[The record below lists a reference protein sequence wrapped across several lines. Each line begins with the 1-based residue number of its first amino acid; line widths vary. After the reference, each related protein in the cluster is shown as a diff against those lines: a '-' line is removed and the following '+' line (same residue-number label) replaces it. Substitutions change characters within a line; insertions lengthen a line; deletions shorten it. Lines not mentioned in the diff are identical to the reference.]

1 MYNKYDNECI
11 VYLSIEI
18 LKMLLLEEQ
27 PILIDIYYKKILEI
41 YEDYKKHDNNK
52 KSLLDSIHD
61 YINSNEKQIL
71 NNKTQNDILKTQQH
85 Q

>member
-27 PILIDIYYKKILEI
+27 PMFIDIYYEKILEI

-52 KSLLDSIHD
+52 KSLLDSIHN
-61 YINSNEKQIL
+61 YINSNERKIL
-71 NNKTQNDILKTQQH
+71 NKILVAFDV
-85 Q
+85 

>member
-27 PILIDIYYKKILEI
+27 PILIDIYYEKILEI
-41 YEDYKKHDNNK
+41 YED
-52 KSLLDSIHD
+52 
-61 YINSNEKQIL
+61 
-71 NNKTQNDILKTQQH
+71 
-85 Q
+85 

>member
-27 PILIDIYYKKILEI
+27 PILIDIYYEKILEI

-61 YINSNEKQIL
+61 YINKNERKIL
-71 NNKTQNDILKTQQH
+71 NKILVAFDI
-85 Q
+85 

>member
-27 PILIDIYYKKILEI
+27 PIFIDIYYEKILEI

-61 YINSNEKQIL
+61 YINSNERKIL
-71 NNKTQNDILKTQQH
+71 NKILVAFDV
-85 Q
+85 

>member
-27 PILIDIYYKKILEI
+27 PIFIDIYYEKILEI

-52 KSLLDSIHD
+52 KSILDSIHD
-61 YINSNEKQIL
+61 YINSNERKIL
-71 NNKTQNDILKTQQH
+71 NKILVAFDI
-85 Q
+85 

>member
-27 PILIDIYYKKILEI
+27 PIFIDIYYEKILEI

-61 YINSNEKQIL
+61 YINSNERKIL
-71 NNKTQNDILKTQQH
+71 NKILVAFDI
-85 Q
+85 

>member
-27 PILIDIYYKKILEI
+27 PILIDIYYEKILEI

-71 NNKTQNDILKTQQH
+71 NKILVAFDI
-85 Q
+85 